1 MSWYEDIW
9 YAQRRLYEDFLPVL
23 NDAGITLMLSGHLH
37 KYVVSEKGEGNN
49 TFPIVVNSNNERMD
63 VTIEGKK
70 ITLRFYDTAGKLVRT
85 LNY

>member
-1 MSWYEDIW
+1 M
-9 YAQRRLYEDFLPVL
+9 
-23 NDAGITLMLSGHLH
+23 
-37 KYVVSEKGEGNN
+37 VSEKGEGNN